1 MIHDITKRLS
11 ASVGNAQGNGFTK
24 RPHCSTQGAPTA
36 SLAARRAA
44 LALCP
49 PTTSRTTQIM
59 AAMEHDKRSKA
70 AISIMEHRGRE
81 QGAEGVANT
90 IAPAQLLSQH
100 TLASA
105 RVRPSAAFCCA
116 PKRSIEEIV
125 KQTTAYAHDSSARQ
139 SAHAPC
145 IHGRRGKLAASRQR
159 PGRPT
164 RRMEPKGRLARP
176 PCRCSSGWRH
186 QRAPETLTVLDYD
199 TPPARARRAFGA
211 LFSRRHA
218 PKCRPCRRLGP
229 DG

>member
-1 MIHDITKRLS
+1 
-11 ASVGNAQGNGFTK
+11 
-24 RPHCSTQGAPTA
+24 
-36 SLAARRAA
+36 
-44 LALCP
+44 
-49 PTTSRTTQIM
+49 
-59 AAMEHDKRSKA
+59 MEHDKRSKA

-81 QGAEGVANT
+81 QGAEGAANT

-164 RRMEPKGRLARP
+164 RRMEPKGRVARP
-176 PCRCSSGWRH
+176 PCRCSASLTLSVGEILAKTWRH
-186 QRAPETLTVLDYD
+186 ASSSSATSFWCSVFTAACTQMSSV
-199 TPPARARRAFGA
+199 PPSRSGRLRWTGA
-211 LFSRRHA
+211 G
-218 PKCRPCRRLGP
+218 CRLVA
-229 DG
+229 DQI

>member
-1 MIHDITKRLS
+1 MLDAACGLS

-81 QGAEGVANT
+81 QGAEGAANT

-164 RRMEPKGRLARP
+164 RRMEPKGRVARP
-176 PCRCSSGWRH
+176 PCRCSASL
-186 QRAPETLTVLDYD
+186 TLSVGEILAT
-199 TPPARARRAFGA
+199 RARRAFRTP
-211 LFSRRHA
+211 FSRRHA